1 MHSSPRKN
9 QLLFFSAF
17 LLSAFGYEFLYFV
30 MTVHIYDL
38 TRSALNVGIFTA
50 LTFIPKLFSSVIGGI
65 ADKIGKEKSL
75 AISALLTGVLLFLMA
90 NVSNMALFLV
100 IWFFAAVFFT
110 VIVNARGTLMA
121 EVVSSEQYASGNAV
135 ALTLLNGAKLLG
147 PLIGGVIIMTLS
159 IQLLLYVT
167 GIVYLLVALFSL
179 AIRVEKPTESTK
191 QTFLANVRK
200 GFQFMLE
207 HKVFGL
213 ITSIAF
219 FWRLF
224 LGLQLSLF
232 VIYTKSYL
240 NCTSEQYGGFMT
252 LVGAGSIVG
261 SLLGPFVAARVKP
274 SWLITGGLGLH
285 YASFV
290 LLGFCKDYSLSL
302 VIVFVSFVIFYL
314 TLVTLHSL
322 RDRITPFP
330 IRASAYGTTT
340 AILTPAAIASTL
352 AGGFLTDHLGVAH
365 VLLFA
370 GLAALLSLA
379 VILYVNRSTLKTI

>member
-1 MHSSPRKN
+1 M
-9 QLLFFSAF
+9 
-17 LLSAFGYEFLYFV
+17 
-30 MTVHIYDL
+30 
-38 TRSALNVGIFTA
+38 
-50 LTFIPKLFSSVIGGI
+50 GGI

-75 AISALLTGVLLFLMA
+75 AISALLTGILLFFMA
-90 NVSNMALFLV
+90 NVSDMAVFQV
-100 IWFFAAVFFT
+100 IWFLASICFT

-135 ALTLLNGAKLLG
+135 SLTLLNSAKLLG
-147 PLIGGVIIMTLS
+147 PLIGGLIIMTLS
-159 IQLLLYVT
+159 IQLLLYLT
-167 GIVYLLVALFSL
+167 GGVYLLVALFSL
-179 AIRVEKPTESTK
+179 AIRVENRAASAKPG
-191 QTFLANVRK
+191 FLANVKK

-232 VIYTKSYL
+232 VIYVKSYL
-240 NCTSEQYGGFMT
+240 NCTSEQYGFFVT

-261 SLLGPFVAARVKP
+261 SLLGPYAAARVKP
-274 SWLITGGLGLH
+274 ARLIAGGLSLH

-290 LLGFCKDYSLSL
+290 LLGFCRNYALSL
-302 VIVFVSFVIFYL
+302 VLVFVSYVIFYMA
-314 TLVTLHSL
+314 LVTLHSV
-322 RDRITPFP
+322 RDRIAPFE

-340 AILTPAAIASTL
+340 AILTPAAIVSTL
-352 AGGFLTDHLGVAH
+352 AGGFLTDQLGVSH

-379 VILYVNRSTLKTI
+379 VILYISRRTVKIL